1 MKKKIYFLAPKNE
14 WWTYFYYKEIS
25 EYFIKN
31 HSELYEVYFCHSLK
45 DYIKLHFIKAD
56 IIFSIIPF
64 FFQPMGAKKYFFNL
78 HGNYKIERKNSWLW
92 VKLLY
97 LTELNLW
104 FSDKIILTSYFLADK
119 LNFREK
125 YNNKIEILP
134 NFVGE
139 IEEKNKQLT
148 EDNLHFLTITSF
160 KFYNK
165 WKWII
170 NLWKV
175 IKKIWEYY
183 HNKEIVFTIVGAD
196 KSDNFIQIKKEFD
209 AIVFSQNIKIIFKWW
224 LNKDEIKNEFLTHNT
239 FLYWTYLDNYPGVIL
254 EAIQYNLRV
263 FTNNFESFGYFLDK
277 NIICKSEEEMFHKIL
292 KKDYENTTK
301 IYTIKDILETI
312 THILEWKKTY

>member
-78 HGNYKIERKNSWLW
+78 HGNYKKERKNSWLW

-104 FSDKIILTSYFLADK
+104 LSDKIILTSYFLADK

-134 NFVGE
+134 NFVNE
-139 IEEKNKQLT
+139 IEEKNIQST
-148 EDNLHFLTITSF
+148 ENTFHFLTITSF
-160 KFYNK
+160 KFYDK
-165 WKWII
+165 WRGII
-170 NLWKV
+170 HLWKV
-175 IKKIWEYY
+175 IQKIWQYY
-183 HNKEIVFTIVGAD
+183 HDKDIVFTIVGVD
-196 KSDNFIQIKKEFD
+196 KSYNFFQIKKEFD
-209 AIVFSQNIKIIFKWW
+209 TLEFSQNIKIIFKWW
-224 LNKDEIKNEFLTHNT
+224 LNKNEIKNEFLTHNT

-254 EAIQYNLRV
+254 EAIQYNLKV
-263 FTNNFESFGYFLDK
+263 FTNNFESFEYFLDNNILCK
-277 NIICKSEEEMFHKIL
+277 NEDEVFQKIL

-301 IYTIKDILETI
+301 IYTIKDILERI